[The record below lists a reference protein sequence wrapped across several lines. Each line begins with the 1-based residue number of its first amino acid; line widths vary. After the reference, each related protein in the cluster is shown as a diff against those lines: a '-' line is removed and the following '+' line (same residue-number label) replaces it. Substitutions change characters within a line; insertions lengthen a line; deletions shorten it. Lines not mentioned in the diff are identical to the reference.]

1 MERVKF
7 SLEFIFRASPTILYT
22 FLTSPACLV
31 RWFCDE
37 VDINSD
43 AQGDTYAFFW
53 SGSEEVAQV
62 LEDIEDERIR
72 FKWLEAENEDEY
84 LEFDISQAPVTGE
97 TILVI
102 TDYCDADELQDQK
115 RLWASQVQELKKEM
129 GDDSRI
135 VSDAPRRFTNRLR
148 RAPTIHESSPTRPD
162 DSRIVS
168 DAPRRFTNRLRRA
181 PTIHESRP
189 SRFT

>member
-72 FKWLEAENEDEY
+72 FKWLEAENEDE
-84 LEFDISQAPVTGE
+84 
-97 TILVI
+97 
-102 TDYCDADELQDQK
+102 
-115 RLWASQVQELKKEM
+115 
-129 GDDSRI
+129 
-135 VSDAPRRFTNRLR
+135 
-148 RAPTIHESSPTRPD
+148 
-162 DSRIVS
+162 
-168 DAPRRFTNRLRRA
+168 
-181 PTIHESRP
+181 
-189 SRFT
+189 

>member
-84 LEFDISQAPVTGE
+84 LEFDISQAPITGE

-102 TDYCDADELQDQK
+102 TDFCDADELQDQK

-129 GDDSRI
+129 G
-135 VSDAPRRFTNRLR
+135 
-148 RAPTIHESSPTRPD
+148 E
-162 DSRIVS
+162 
-168 DAPRRFTNRLRRA
+168 
-181 PTIHESRP
+181 
-189 SRFT
+189 

>member
-129 GDDSRI
+129 G
-135 VSDAPRRFTNRLR
+135 
-148 RAPTIHESSPTRPD
+148 E
-162 DSRIVS
+162 
-168 DAPRRFTNRLRRA
+168 
-181 PTIHESRP
+181 
-189 SRFT
+189 

>member
-102 TDYCDADELQDQK
+102 TDFCDADELQDQK

-129 GDDSRI
+129 G
-135 VSDAPRRFTNRLR
+135 
-148 RAPTIHESSPTRPD
+148 E
-162 DSRIVS
+162 
-168 DAPRRFTNRLRRA
+168 
-181 PTIHESRP
+181 
-189 SRFT
+189 